1 MASYIENKS
10 NNNNLY
16 INITK
21 IIDFIYSESFQD
33 ILIKEKSTFIN
44 NIENKILEI
53 IKCQT
58 KNNEIEYQKQLL
70 LYEKEKESIK
80 KNYEKDYLLLNTE
93 YLKYKK
99 YPSKIKYLKRF
110 RKHCLNLEQIPL
122 HKCSTDKFGKF
133 IEVYENNKNKTTYY
147 LKKKPHLI
155 SYLICTECSACYI
168 TSFIKMFCSSCKM
181 EYYTSKL
188 EENENENI
196 LPATWEEYHCKPIIV
211 NEMMKCVKCENILY
225 INLINKKLVCL
236 NKKCNF
242 TSDSQSIIWKCKICQ
257 SDFSSA
263 AKIFNPLEN
272 KILQNAVFKSLLY
285 KELCF
290 PQKLY
295 CCCLINKNV
304 KYFHNK
310 NCRGELYKGTVEHK
324 SIVVCG
330 ECHAVNFY
338 EKFIWICPSCGIK
351 FYYQGAKHKKEIEND
366 KYLLFKNSTKQNS
379 KKKNHKTLYS
389 LEKYSLEK
397 YNSEKFMIKDNE
409 KENNYLNNISNINNI
424 NNINNLNNN
433 IHKHNFSTNVRL
445 FNKNISDNM
454 INNIKIANTLEYNRN
469 TYDNTKRK
477 DDNFSRGINPNNL
490 PKYKYLKKK
499 KEIKYKTLYEILE
512 EREKNKANNKSIDET
527 NNEFKKNKKNKI
539 TNFYNIKNDKIIKR
553 AKPQTSM
560 KKNKNYTKA
569 MIHNYIILSDNKND
583 KNDDKTKNLNNNKK
597 EMNNNIINISDS
609 EEVLDKYNENNKYEY
624 YNSIKRNLQ
633 KKLSGDLNNYSNG
646 FIRTMQNDKD
656 NELRISNYNKI
667 YSKNPK
673 KYIIN
678 NNKLTIEDRDKNNKS
693 LNNLFSN
700 IYHRNKDNKLY
711 KESNN
716 SLTKMIN
723 KQNNS
728 LNKELENKNYENDTL
743 IKKIKRARK
752 FYKHS
757 REKNELHNKKIEE
770 DNIEKNNEE
779 NNSIYNSNRL
789 NQNQIFKKIF
799 LNRMQNSFI
808 ENKEN
813 NIITEE
819 EEINNFLLNK
829 NNEMEICQFG
839 DIGESL
845 VTKDDFMK
853 IANECK
859 IPSFN
864 DNNITY
870 IEPIGQGS
878 YGVIYAVEEKN
889 SKKQYALKRV
899 LCNDIE
905 QIIKHKKE
913 FELSFSLDHPNLIKI
928 YNVLFKYLDMTT
940 YSLFVLMEKA
950 ETDWNTEIEKRK
962 KIKDYYT
969 EKELINI
976 MKQLVNVLYYFQ
988 KNNVAHRD
996 IKPQNIL
1003 ICANDIYKI
1012 TDLGE
1017 AKNTRNNNQLATFKG
1032 SHFFMSPN
1040 LFFAFKNND
1049 GNIKKVRHNIFKSD
1063 VFSLGYCF
1071 LYAMSLELKL
1081 IKFIREKT
1089 KMNDVIS
1096 IIQKFEI
1103 EDKYSYKFMNIIYK
1117 MIQIDENK
1125 RCDFIELYEEINKN
1139 Y

>member
-1 MASYIENKS
+1 
-10 NNNNLY
+10 
-16 INITK
+16 
-21 IIDFIYSESFQD
+21 
-33 ILIKEKSTFIN
+33 
-44 NIENKILEI
+44 
-53 IKCQT
+53 
-58 KNNEIEYQKQLL
+58 
-70 LYEKEKESIK
+70 
-80 KNYEKDYLLLNTE
+80 
-93 YLKYKK
+93 
-99 YPSKIKYLKRF
+99 
-110 RKHCLNLEQIPL
+110 
-122 HKCSTDKFGKF
+122 
-133 IEVYENNKNKTTYY
+133 
-147 LKKKPHLI
+147 
-155 SYLICTECSACYI
+155 
-168 TSFIKMFCSSCKM
+168 
-181 EYYTSKL
+181 
-188 EENENENI
+188 
-196 LPATWEEYHCKPIIV
+196 
-211 NEMMKCVKCENILY
+211 
-225 INLINKKLVCL
+225 
-236 NKKCNF
+236 
-242 TSDSQSIIWKCKICQ
+242 
-257 SDFSSA
+257 
-263 AKIFNPLEN
+263 
-272 KILQNAVFKSLLY
+272 
-285 KELCF
+285 
-290 PQKLY
+290 
-295 CCCLINKNV
+295 
-304 KYFHNK
+304 
-310 NCRGELYKGTVEHK
+310 
-324 SIVVCG
+324 
-330 ECHAVNFY
+330 
-338 EKFIWICPSCGIK
+338 
-351 FYYQGAKHKKEIEND
+351 
-366 KYLLFKNSTKQNS
+366 
-379 KKKNHKTLYS
+379 
-389 LEKYSLEK
+389 
-397 YNSEKFMIKDNE
+397 
-409 KENNYLNNISNINNI
+409 
-424 NNINNLNNN
+424 
-433 IHKHNFSTNVRL
+433 
-445 FNKNISDNM
+445 
-454 INNIKIANTLEYNRN
+454 
-469 TYDNTKRK
+469 
-477 DDNFSRGINPNNL
+477 
-490 PKYKYLKKK
+490 
-499 KEIKYKTLYEILE
+499 
-512 EREKNKANNKSIDET
+512 
-527 NNEFKKNKKNKI
+527 
-539 TNFYNIKNDKIIKR
+539 
-553 AKPQTSM
+553 
-560 KKNKNYTKA
+560 
-569 MIHNYIILSDNKND
+569 
-583 KNDDKTKNLNNNKK
+583 
-597 EMNNNIINISDS
+597 
-609 EEVLDKYNENNKYEY
+609 
-624 YNSIKRNLQ
+624 
-633 KKLSGDLNNYSNG
+633 
-646 FIRTMQNDKD
+646 MQNDKD

-779 NNSIYNSNRL
+779 NNSIYNLNRL

-962 KIKDYYT
+962 KVKDYYT